1 MAHDEVADGRP
12 VLFRNATV
20 LTMDDSHSVLTGG
33 DVLVVGDRIAEVGH
47 GLTAPDG
54 ALEIDASGGIV
65 MPGMTMPPLASTSR
79 APSGAV
85 SP

>member
-47 GLTAPDG
+47 GAHG
-54 ALEIDASGGIV
+54 ARRGAGDRRDAA
-65 MPGMTMPPLASTSR
+65 ASSCR
-79 APSGAV
+79 A
-85 SP
+85 